1 MNFDSCAVAF
11 SDLLS
16 GQLNSDNSELKR
28 QILNE
33 YIKNPFLDDNL
44 KSLSIRCGLSSDM
57 LAPILAE
64 LREEGFLKS
73 AGVQGHMLDFKN
85 DMFADKV
92 TPEVV
97 PLKSDQDLCE
107 LEAKEWSVDAL
118 LNASPTAMVFL
129 HGENIFVNASFRQ
142 FFGLGDN
149 KPDCKQLIEL
159 LGFDPRIE
167 VEKSDK
173 SVSLVLETGIEVQL
187 RKSFSDHREG
197 VLAVLTTDSL
207 SWEMSFTHG
216 QVQEDLFLQLK
227 SKVAEPTEVLKAFLS
242 NLEETKLESARSAV
256 AEIDEFLKSY
266 MLSKLKITD
275 IKEKK

>member
-1 MNFDSCAVAF
+1 MNFDSCAVSF
-11 SDLLS
+11 TDLLS
-16 GQLNSDNSELKR
+16 GQLDLDNSELKC
-28 QILNE
+28 QILSE

-44 KSLSIRCGLSSDM
+44 KSLSIRCGLSRDL
-57 LAPILAE
+57 LAPILAT

-85 DMFADKV
+85 DMFGDKV
-92 TPEVV
+92 TSPVV
-97 PLKSDQDLCE
+97 SLKSDQDLCKIE
-107 LEAKEWSVDAL
+107 GKQWSIDAF

-129 HGENIFVNASFRQ
+129 HEENIFVNASFRQ
-142 FFGLGDN
+142 FFGLGDSE
-149 KPDCKQLIEL
+149 PDCQQLIEL
-159 LGFDPRIE
+159 FGFDPRIE

-173 SVSLVLETGIEVQL
+173 SVSLILEKGIEVQL

-197 VLAVLTTDSL
+197 ILAVLTTDSL
-207 SWEMSFTHG
+207 SWETSFTHG

-227 SKVAEPTEVLKAFLS
+227 SKVAEPTEKLKEFLS
-242 NLEETKLESARSAV
+242 NPEETKLESAQSAL

-266 MLSKLKITD
+266 MLSKSKTKD